1 MRLRVPATLR
11 LRDFRRFWIGESV
24 SMLGDQVTVVAL
36 PLTAVLV
43 LDATPA
49 EMGYL
54 TAAALI
60 PNLIFSLH
68 AGAWV
73 DRRANQRRTMIAA
86 DIGRGLLLA
95 TIPIAYAFDA
105 LTIEQMYVVGFL
117 SGVFSVLFFVAYN
130 TVFTNL
136 VEREHYVEA
145 NSMTNGSR
153 AATFVV
159 GPSIAGLLVQAISG
173 PLTLA
178 VDAVSFLV
186 SACFLG
192 TIHPRQPEPQ
202 EHDQGSVMVGAR
214 FIAGDS
220 MLRTMLM
227 SVAVINLFNFAFWAI
242 YFLFVT
248 HELHISAGAIGLVLG
263 AAAIGSLIG
272 SVITGPLTRRFG
284 IGPVYTLGILLFPL
298 PLVLVPLASGPRPVI
313 FAMLVRLRVHLR
325 RRTDDARHQRR
336 GDVPGRR
343 AGAAAVPVLRRVPD
357 GQLRRAADRLGR
369 RRPAGRGAGAA
380 AGALD
385 RLGRGAGGHPILLP
399 SQVPRMHDLPEH
411 VLDPR
416 LQLRLLSTVW

>member
-1 MRLRVPATLR
+1 M
-11 LRDFRRFWIGESV
+11 
-24 SMLGDQVTVVAL
+24 
-36 PLTAVLV
+36 
-43 LDATPA
+43 
-49 EMGYL
+49 
-54 TAAALI
+54 
-60 PNLIFSLH
+60 
-68 AGAWV
+68 
-73 DRRANQRRTMIAA
+73 
-86 DIGRGLLLA
+86 
-95 TIPIAYAFDA
+95 
-105 LTIEQMYVVGFL
+105 
-117 SGVFSVLFFVAYN
+117 
-130 TVFTNL
+130 FTNL

-145 NSMTNGSR
+145 NSLTNGSR

-192 TIHPRQPEPQ
+192 TIHPRQPEPT

-284 IGPVYTLGILLFPL
+284 IGPVYTLGVLLFPL

-313 FAMLVRLRVHLR
+313 FAMLFASEFISGVGLMML
-325 RRTDDARHQRR
+325 DIN
-336 GDVPGRR
+336 
-343 AGAAAVPVLRRVPD
+343 GAAMYQAAVPERLLSRFFGAFLTVNYGVRPIGSVAGGLLGEALGLRSALWIASV
-357 GQLRRAADRLGR
+357 
-369 RRPAGRGAGAA
+369 
-380 AGALD
+380 GALVGV
-385 RLGRGAGGHPILLP
+385 LILLP
-399 SQVPRMHDLPEH
+399 TQVPRMRDLPEQ
-411 VLDPR
+411 R
-416 LQLRLLSTVW
+416 A

>member
-1 MRLRVPATLR
+1 MRLRIPATLR

-145 NSMTNGSR
+145 NSLTNGSR

-192 TIHPRQPEPQ
+192 TIHPRQPEPT

-284 IGPVYTLGILLFPL
+284 IGPVYTLGVLLFPL

-313 FAMLVRLRVHLR
+313 FAMLFASEFISGVGLMML
-325 RRTDDARHQRR
+325 DIN
-336 GDVPGRR
+336 
-343 AGAAAVPVLRRVPD
+343 GAAMYQAAVPERLLSRFFGAFLTVNYGVRPIGSVAGGLLGEALGLRSALWIASV
-357 GQLRRAADRLGR
+357 
-369 RRPAGRGAGAA
+369 
-380 AGALD
+380 GALVGI
-385 RLGRGAGGHPILLP
+385 LILLP
-399 SQVPRMHDLPEH
+399 TQVPRMRDLPEQ
-411 VLDPR
+411 R
-416 LQLRLLSTVW
+416 A